1 MKENIPT
8 STIKVPKTVLEDIKK
23 YCRKQGKP
31 VGEWVE
37 TAWHFIEKNDFD
49 IYDTEATPCLP
60 VSEEQ
65 IKKDNQV
72 EILCKLMSEFI
83 IAQKNELLPE
93 KDKTEAEE
101 EYIKTREEKVKAE
114 TRTEY
119 LEKEVAR
126 LQDELKL
133 LQEYKKKAHEEL
145 CRVRDEQTTIGKI
158 RVNTEL

>member
-1 MKENIPT
+1 
-8 STIKVPKTVLEDIKK
+8 
-23 YCRKQGKP
+23 
-31 VGEWVE
+31 
-37 TAWHFIEKNDFD
+37 
-49 IYDTEATPCLP
+49 
-60 VSEEQ
+60 
-65 IKKDNQV
+65 
-72 EILCKLMSEFI
+72 MSEFI
-83 IAQKNELLPE
+83 IAQKTELLPA
-93 KDKTEAEE
+93 KDKTGVEE

-114 TRTEY
+114 TRSEY